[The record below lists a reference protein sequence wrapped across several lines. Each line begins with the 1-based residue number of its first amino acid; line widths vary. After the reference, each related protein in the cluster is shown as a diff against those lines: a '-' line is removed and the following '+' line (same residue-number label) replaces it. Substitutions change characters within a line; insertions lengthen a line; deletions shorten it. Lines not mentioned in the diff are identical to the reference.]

1 MFYCQQDGYE
11 DGDLLKVTSRSQLDC
26 RSMTFLCRHPADRYL
41 DFIWLYTYAFLHK
54 GRQVDPSKMSKKK
67 LHVKVVHVAAEEVP
81 GHLTE
86 LALLFCYLVQNDE
99 NLSKGDYIQEQVGGG
114 FLDLPL
120 TSTQLRTSIKATL
133 RDSGVVQKSRSRQ
146 TKLVKKVPRNP
157 ITATSQNY
165 TPKPFTIHYQQ
176 TVLCQT
182 KTQSAKVSRRL
193 TRVAQA

>member
-1 MFYCQQDGYE
+1 M
-11 DGDLLKVTSRSQLDC
+11 LLPLSSP
-26 RSMTFLCRHPADRYL
+26 FL
-41 DFIWLYTYAFLHK
+41 
-54 GRQVDPSKMSKKK
+54 
-67 LHVKVVHVAAEEVP
+67 
-81 GHLTE
+81 
-86 LALLFCYLVQNDE
+86 DE

-165 TPKPFTIHYQQ
+165 TPKPFTVWLILPP
-176 TVLCQT
+176 TDSLPT
-182 KTQSAKVSRRL
+182 NSAVPDKDSIRQGL
-193 TRVAQA
+193 